1 MEIKYNIGSYK
12 FEVNQFFPEELFYKI
27 TDIRLNNIHEV
38 LSHEY
43 NNRIKRKLPWNS
55 NLVIIAADH
64 PARRV
69 TKVGSNELAM
79 GDRQEYLGRIIR
91 ILMLDQVDGIM
102 ATPDIMDDLIIFN
115 YIFKKS
121 GGKSFIDNKILIGS
135 TNRGGLFGSPYE
147 MYDPV
152 TAYNIHDIKKLG
164 IDGAKM
170 MIRLDIASKFA
181 KYSQKTL
188 KICSKLVRRCN
199 EYDIPA
205 FIEALPVEYTDKGIY
220 KVKKSSSELIKTI
233 GIVTALGGSSANIWL
248 KIPYVNNF
256 EAVVKSTTSPILILG
271 GESHENPFPLLKNI
285 KSALSLGQNVKGCL
299 AGRNILYPGDDDPR
313 AISLAVSNIIHRS
326 YSIKEAIATIEQ
338 NRGKEMEFLIS
349 KIL

>member
-12 FEVNQFFPEELFYKI
+12 FEVNQFFPEDLFYKI
-27 TDIRLNNIHEV
+27 TDIRISNIQDI
-38 LSHEY
+38 LQREY
-43 NNRIKRKLPWNS
+43 NNRIRRKLPWNA

-79 GDRQEYLGRIIR
+79 GNRQEYLGRIIR
-91 ILMLDQVDGIM
+91 VLMLDQVDGIM
-102 ATPDIMDDLIIFN
+102 ATPDIMDDLIICN

-121 GGKSFIDNKILIGS
+121 GGRSFIDNKILIGS

-152 TAYNIHDIKKLG
+152 TAYNIDDIKHNEL
-164 IDGAKM
+164 DGAKM
-170 MIRLDIASKFA
+170 MIRIDLNSKFA

-188 KICSKLVRRCN
+188 KICSNLVRKCN
-199 EYDIPA
+199 EYGIPS

-220 KVKKSSSELIKTI
+220 KISKSSIELIKTV

-248 KIPYVNNF
+248 KVPYVNNF
-256 EAVVKSTTSPILILG
+256 EAVAKSTTFPILILG
-271 GESHENPFPLLKNI
+271 GESHENPFQFLKNI
-285 KSALSLGQNVKGCL
+285 KTALSSGENIKGCL

-313 AISLAVSNIIHRS
+313 AVSLGVSNIIHHS
-326 YSIKEAIATIEQ
+326 YSVEEAIATIAQ
-338 NRGKEMEFLIS
+338 NRGKEMEFLTS
-349 KIL
+349 KMI